1 MKYMIDFKKENYI
14 YGDSESLSYGVHQI
28 LDFFDLI
35 GKNILFLYKKSYNN
49 NLRYFV
55 NFNKIEFTDYDSF
68 LNVLEDKGNLFRVN
82 LVVLDIFN
90 QINTFDVNNY
100 IKILKE
106 NNIDFI
112 VITKK
117 EFPIFNNSN
126 SSITKLR
133 RSHLNQNEVVITNIK
148 KDETYL
154 LKDYKKSYIRNI
166 KIEQLLN
173 NNNNN
178 K

>member
-1 MKYMIDFKKENYI
+1 MKYMIDLKKENYI
-14 YGDSESLSYGVHQI
+14 YGDSESLSYGVPQI
-28 LDFFDLI
+28 LNFFDSI
-35 GKNILFLYKKSYNN
+35 GKNMLFLYKKSNKN

-68 LNVLEDKGNLFRVN
+68 LNILEDKGNLFRVN
-82 LVVLDIFN
+82 LVVLDLFN
-90 QINTFDVNNY
+90 QTSTFDVNNY

-117 EFPIFNNSN
+117 EFSIFNNLN
-126 SSITKLR
+126 SSINKLR
-133 RSHLNQNEVVITNIK
+133 RSHLNQEEVVITNIK
-148 KDETYL
+148 KDETYF

-173 NNNNN
+173 NNNN